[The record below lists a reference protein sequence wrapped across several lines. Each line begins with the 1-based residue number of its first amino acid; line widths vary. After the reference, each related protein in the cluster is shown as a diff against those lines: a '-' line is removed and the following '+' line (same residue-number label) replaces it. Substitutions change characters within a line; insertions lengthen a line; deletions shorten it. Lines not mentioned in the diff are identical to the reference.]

1 MGKRE
6 LVLIAVFVV
15 LGVATWRLT
24 RPAEEPGATGFSVS
38 RILDRMRAEMRGE
51 RVTGDVRASARA
63 PLAAGVTSVALEGF
77 SGATLVIG
85 EARDDVAAEVRGTIF
100 GADAAQAGE
109 RARAVAL
116 DLRPETERLVLGVQ
130 VPETNRRARLELEV
144 RLPRQLLV
152 SLRNVRGR
160 VEVRGVAG
168 ADLDTR
174 GGDLTVADVPGVV
187 KGLHRSGRIEMSRVG
202 ACAFE
207 SRMGDVRVS
216 DLGGTLSWTADGGS
230 IEIGDVAGA
239 TTLKVQRGDVELER
253 LGAEVRVEA
262 EDGRVDLRDVRHP
275 VTYEGDDA
283 RLVLELDAPVAGNV
297 RVDGASV
304 NLTIPREPL
313 SLDLE
318 AEEGT
323 LRLPTDFPKV
333 TESEQRQSVKV
344 AGGAGAPT
352 LVVRTRRDGITVTR
366 RQ

>member
-15 LGVATWRLT
+15 LGVATWQLT
-24 RPAEEPGATGFSVS
+24 RPPAEPGATGFSVS

-51 RVTGDVRASARA
+51 RVAGDVRASARA
-63 PLAAGVTSVALEGF
+63 PRPGGVTLVALEGF
-77 SGATLVIG
+77 SGTTLVIG
-85 EARDDVAAEVRGTIF
+85 EARDDVTAEVRGTIF
-100 GADAAQAGE
+100 GADEAQAGE

-116 DLRPETERLVLGVQ
+116 DLRPETERLVLAVK
-130 VPETNRRARLELEV
+130 VPETNRRARLELELRV
-144 RLPRQLLV
+144 PRQLAV
-152 SLRNVRGR
+152 SLKNVRGR
-160 VEVRGVAG
+160 LEVRGVAG

-174 GGDLTVADVPGVV
+174 GGDLTVADVAGVV

-216 DLGGTLSWTADGGS
+216 DVAGTLTWTADGGS

-253 LGAEVRVEA
+253 LGAEVSVEA
-262 EDGRVDLRDVRHP
+262 KDGRVDLRDVRHP

-283 RLVLELDAPVAGNV
+283 RLVLVLDAPVAGNV
-297 RVDGASV
+297 RVAGASV

-323 LRLPTDFPKV
+323 LRLPTDFPKA
-333 TESEQRQSVKV
+333 SETDRRQSLKV
-344 AGGAGAPT
+344 DGGAGAPT

-366 RQ
+366 RP